1 MMPTYLYR
9 NNTYIFIENIYKQ
22 NQGEKM
28 NGLINALLNKRYA
41 YTAFAMLIVFL
52 CVEQTFAQATSGSD
66 KDLMNT
72 ATNQINKVLCK
83 LASLI
88 FFTAGAIA
96 SLVIIMAGLRW
107 VTSSDDPGARQ
118 AAKTTIISAFVGL
131 IIIMI
136 AVYIVAIVINGIL
149 PDSNIKP
156 TYWLSGSCGG
166 GSSSGGGCSGTCY
179 LDAASCTST
188 GGSAGT
194 GACTADPQYPYC
206 CSK

>member
-1 MMPTYLYR
+1 M
-9 NNTYIFIENIYKQ
+9 K
-22 NQGEKM
+22 
-28 NGLINALLNKRYA
+28 GLIDVLSNKKYTYSLL
-41 YTAFAMLIVFL
+41 AMLIVFI
-52 CVEQTFAQATSGSD
+52 CVEQTFAAGSGTAD
-66 KDLMNT
+66 TDLMT
-72 ATNQINKVLCK
+72 SATGAINKVLCK

-149 PDSNIKP
+149 PGADKNNQIDP
-156 TYWLSGSCGG
+156 TKWLSGQCG
-166 GSSSGGGCSGTCY
+166 
-179 LDAASCTST
+179 
-188 GGSAGT
+188 
-194 GACTADPQYPYC
+194 
-206 CSK
+206 